1 MNASLPRATRGRP
14 TKHAYAD
21 MIVCLAAAFG
31 LAASI
36 APAHADPEKP
46 TDDKGSKAAPLD
58 QDPQQPLTEKLKKG
72 KGAVKPPAGVDPNI
86 EKQPPSG
93 AESNMPVI
101 VPPEAA
107 EPPPPKR

>member
-1 MNASLPRATRGRP
+1 MNASLSRAAQGRP
-14 TKHAYAD
+14 TKPAYAA

-46 TDDKGSKAAPLD
+46 ADDKGSKAVPLD

-72 KGAVKPPAGVDPNI
+72 KGVVKPPAGVDPNI

-101 VPPEAA
+101 VPPEPA